1 MTGVP
6 RDSERT
12 VELDTVFDVL
22 RDSRRRYVLYVL
34 QEADESDVP
43 FEAVVEGVRRYEAG
57 DGVGAELPPR
67 QFVRT
72 DLVHVHLPKLESV
85 GVLDRDPRTGVVQ
98 FHGDPLLEEW
108 AERTREFE
116 LR

>member
-1 MTGVP
+1 VTDAS
-6 RDSERT
+6 RDPDRT
-12 VELDTVFDVL
+12 VQLNTVLDVL

-34 QEADESDVP
+34 QEADESAVP
-43 FEAVVEGVRRYEAG
+43 FETVVEGVRRYEAG
-57 DGVGAELPPR
+57 DGAGAELPPR

-72 DLVHVHLPKLESV
+72 DLVHVHLPKLESA

-98 FHGDPLLEEW
+98 FHGDPLFEEW